1 MIDEF
6 GMNSTPLKET
16 IDYAKLAIAH
26 ANPDV
31 RKASQKIFCSMYKH
45 SGDKIRV
52 FMEDIKEAT
61 LKVINDD
68 LSKIT
73 PYQKGE
79 Y

>member
-1 MIDEF
+1 
-6 GMNSTPLKET
+6 
-16 IDYAKLAIAH
+16 
-26 ANPDV
+26 
-31 RKASQKIFCSMYKH
+31 MYKH

-68 LSKIT
+68 LGKIT
-73 PYQKGE
+73 AYQKGE